1 MTVAILIL
9 IGFGGIFPRSSWASE
24 TSKLAA
30 RIDSLLVAGNLKAAA
45 RIIQKE
51 REVAGDER
59 LFGWRRAEIYLARG
73 EYQDAVAEY
82 ARYLTK
88 KPHHYSALEG
98 RLRQL
103 MGEPE
108 GAADILKALAAAAAG
123 ADDGLQLSLLT
134 SSCALM
140 AGKPRLGFDALAPYA
155 SDPQVSIVVLQ
166 FAHKCEAKGYLEV
179 AVAAYG
185 RYAEQNPDS
194 PQHYTSL
201 VRQAEVASKLGKHA
215 KAVELYSHLARDFP
229 DRPEAL
235 DALLGLGQLYLEE
248 FNQPKTAQPLLRKA
262 VNGSPGT
269 ERSLHAISL
278 MAECALRLDE
288 LDEALSLVEN
298 VDSKVPIPYE
308 LRLQRAEIR
317 YFQNDFAAAADTLE
331 QLLLE
336 DLQEDL
342 ANDALALLLRVDDRE
357 NYPRALEILARAQL
371 FERQQRTEEAAA
383 AWHWL
388 RLKAPLSLRPL
399 GLLLQANHRID
410 AGDDGT
416 ASTLLDNLVASFPA
430 SPYALDAQLRL
441 ANIYLRDGQRA
452 RALKTF
458 ETAVLAFPQDARTPE
473 IRLKIQ
479 RLRAEQN
486 RSPG

>member
-1 MTVAILIL
+1 MRVAILIL
-9 IGFGGIFPRSSWASE
+9 IGFGGIFTRSSWASE
-24 TSKLAA
+24 SAALAA
-30 RIDSLLVAGNLKAAA
+30 RIDSFLVEGKLKAAA
-45 RIIQKE
+45 RVIQQE
-51 REVAGDER
+51 RRVAGNDR
-59 LFGWRRAEIYLARG
+59 LFSWRRAELYLAAG
-73 EYQDAVAEY
+73 EIEDAVTEY
-82 ARYLTK
+82 AKYLTE
-88 KPHHYSALEG
+88 KPDRYSDLEG

-103 MGEPE
+103 IDEPE
-108 GAADILKALAAAAAG
+108 RAALLLRALAAAAA
-123 ADDGLQLSLLT
+123 AAEDGLQLSLLT
-134 SSCALM
+134 SSCALW
-140 AGKPRLGFDALAPYA
+140 AGKPQLGLDALAPFA

-179 AVAAYG
+179 AAAAYG
-185 RYAEQNPDS
+185 RYADQNPDS

-201 VRQAEVASKLGKHA
+201 VRQAEVASKLGKHTE
-215 KAVELYSHLARDFP
+215 AVGLYSRLARDYP

-235 DALLGLGQLYLEE
+235 DAFLILGRLYLEE
-248 FNQPKTAQPLLRKA
+248 FNQPKTAQSLLLKV
-262 VNGSPGT
+262 VNVSPGT
-269 ERSLHAISL
+269 ERSLHATSL

-288 LDEALSLVEN
+288 LNQALSLVEN
-298 VDSKVPIPYE
+298 IDTDLPIPYE

-317 YFQNDFAAAADTLE
+317 YFRHDFAAAADTLQ

-342 ANDALALLLRVDDRE
+342 ANDALALLILVDDRE
-357 NYPRALEILARAQL
+357 NHPRPLEILARAQL
-371 FERQQRTEEAAA
+371 FERQQRTEEAAS